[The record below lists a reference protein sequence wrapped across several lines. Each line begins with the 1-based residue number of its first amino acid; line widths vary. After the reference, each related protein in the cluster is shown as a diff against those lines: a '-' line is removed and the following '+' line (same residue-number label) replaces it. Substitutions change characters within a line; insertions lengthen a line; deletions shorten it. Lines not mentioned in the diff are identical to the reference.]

1 MENYYKNNY
10 NSYMNCYNY
19 NYNYNK
25 QNNSRSSDVEDTIEK
40 SREDFGPEPLVTN
53 IEDMTKDNN
62 TFRTALWTGEHLQ
75 LTLMSIPVG
84 DSIGLEMHADT
95 DQFIR
100 IEEGLGLVQMGE
112 EENNVTFQ
120 RRVGEDYA
128 ILIPA
133 GKWHNI
139 VNIGNVP
146 LKLYSIYAPPHHP
159 YGTVQMNKND
169 MMGKS

>member
-10 NSYMNCYNY
+10 NSYMNCYNFGY
-19 NYNYNK
+19 DTNC
-25 QNNSRSSDVEDTIEK
+25 SRSSEK
-40 SREDFGPEPLVTN
+40 DGISENDRHDYGPEPLVVD
-53 IEDMTKDNN
+53 IEDMTKNN
-62 TFRTALWTGEHLQ
+62 DTFRTTLWTGEYLQ

-112 EENNVTFQ
+112 EENNVTYQ

-128 ILIPA
+128 TLIPA

-159 YGTVQMNKND
+159 YGTVQNTKKDAMHE
-169 MMGKS
+169 

>member
-1 MENYYKNNY
+1 MENYYKNNH
-10 NSYMNCYNY
+10 NSYMNCYSYNNQNY
-19 NYNYNK
+19 
-25 QNNSRSSDVEDTIEK
+25 SRSSLEK
-40 SREDFGPEPLVTN
+40 DSDEKTREDYGAKPYVVD
-53 IEDMTKDNN
+53 IEEATEENN

-75 LTLMSIPVG
+75 VTLMSIPVG
-84 DSIGLEMHADT
+84 DSIGLEVHTDT

-112 EENNVTFQ
+112 EENNVTYQ

-128 ILIPA
+128 VLIPA

-159 YGTVQMNKND
+159 YGTVQNTKND
-169 MMGKS
+169 AMHE

>member
-10 NSYMNCYNY
+10 NSYMNCYNC
-19 NYNYNK
+19 NYNTNY
-25 QNNSRSSDVEDTIEK
+25 SRSSNTNNADNVVEVNRQDYG
-40 SREDFGPEPLVTN
+40 SEPYVVD

-62 TFRTALWTGEHLQ
+62 TFRTTLWTGEHLQ

-84 DSIGLEMHADT
+84 DSIGLEVHNDT

-159 YGTVQMNKND
+159 HGTVQMNKND
-169 MMGKS
+169 MMNEL